1 MVQFWLSNDVS
12 LSVGNG
18 VIIMSD
24 WPAPRRCSAQCS
36 DFNVYSLLI
45 LSSQMGLYGEDR

>member
-18 VIIMSD
+18 VIIMS
-24 WPAPRRCSAQCS
+24 APRRCSAQCS